1 MVFLGYGGGG
11 KRATLQVFVGNDQG
25 DPIPHIY
32 YQACRVAG
40 KNSTPCQEV
49 KKEGTDVILIE
60 MDPRTSQN
68 SSSAMG
74 SRGHPNTA
82 INNLE
87 VKRNAL

>member
-1 MVFLGYGGGG
+1 MIVFLGYGGGG

-60 MDPRTSQN
+60 MDHRTSQN
-68 SSSAMG
+68 SSAMG

-87 VKRNAL
+87 VK